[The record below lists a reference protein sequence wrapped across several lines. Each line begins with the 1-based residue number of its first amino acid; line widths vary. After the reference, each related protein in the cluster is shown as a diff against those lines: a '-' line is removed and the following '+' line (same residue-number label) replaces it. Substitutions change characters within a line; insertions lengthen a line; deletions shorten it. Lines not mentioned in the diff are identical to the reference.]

1 MSAKSGRVL
10 MAVVFFSAILAGALW
25 IAARAASAGAA
36 ESNAVTGPL
45 TLLLA
50 EDATPGPTPTPT
62 ATAAPTPTPTPTFMP
77 APEGMVT
84 IPEGEFTM
92 GDAFNDAEFD
102 DEKPRHQVFVSTF
115 FMDQYEVT
123 AAKWQDVYMWATN
136 HGYSF
141 RAVDGLPRGKA
152 PTHPAAY
159 VVWFQAV
166 AWCNARSETEGLTPV
181 YYIATNHNPATV
193 YKGGS
198 SAPLTNSWVGW
209 TNNGYRLPTEA
220 EWEKAARGG
229 AADTRFP
236 WTDFTNNIAWAKAN
250 YACAWMDGHPRYGY
264 DINPV
269 GGTYPAYTNGGFPW
283 TSPVGSFAP
292 NGYGLYDMAG
302 NVEEWCWDAFYNS
315 NYPSARQV
323 DPQGPDFGYDRV
335 RRGGAGSL
343 SAYDCRVSYR
353 QPGYF
358 CCALDDYGRQGF
370 RCVRRPDPE

>member
-1 MSAKSGRVL
+1 MNGNGYFRAAKR
-10 MAVVFFSAILAGALW
+10 FSRGMLLAGALL
-25 IAARAASAGAA
+25 AAGLAVKLLAAD
-36 ESNAVTGPL
+36 NHTVVGPV

-62 ATAAPTPTPTPTFMP
+62 ATTAPTPTPTPTLIP

-92 GDAFNDAEFD
+92 GDAFNEGWFD

-115 FMDQYEVT
+115 FMDRYEVT
-123 AAKWQDVYMWATN
+123 AAKWQDVYLWATN

-141 RAVDGLPRGKA
+141 WGDGLPRGKA
-152 PTHPAAY
+152 PNHPAAY
-159 VVWFQAV
+159 VVWRQALT
-166 AWCNARSETEGLTPV
+166 WCNARSEIEGLTPV
-181 YYIATNHNPATV
+181 YYTATNHNPATV
-193 YKGGS
+193 YKGGES
-198 SAPLTNSWVGW
+198 VPLTNSWVWW
-209 TNNGYRLPTEA
+209 TANGYRLPTEA

-236 WTDFTNNIAWAKAN
+236 WTDFTNNIAWPKAN
-250 YACAWMDGHPRYGY
+250 YGSSWIDGHPEYAY

-269 GGTYPAYTNGGFPW
+269 KGADPAYTNGGFPW

-302 NVEEWCWDAFYNS
+302 NVEEWCWDAFYRS
-315 NYPSARQV
+315 NYPSASQV
-323 DPQGPDFGYDRV
+323 DPQGPTFGSNRI

-343 SAYDCRVSYR
+343 TAFESRVAGR
-353 QPGYF
+353 QTGFY
-358 CCALDDYGRQGF
+358 CCELDDFGRQGF